1 MCVPPT
7 FAAPVAAIIERK
19 SIDLKRKKKNENWLL
34 TEKMGID

>member
-19 SIDLKRKKKNENWLL
+19 SIDLKRKKKNAN
-34 TEKMGID
+34 